1 MLGLCRAALANSAD
15 DPVNKGNALYD
26 GRHFNEA
33 LKEYDQ
39 ALIVQPDALEP
50 KFNKADCYFQLDD
63 LAKAIDLY
71 NEVAAESKD
80 MKLVEKAKYNLGN
93 CYFQQGGKQKDSNLQ
108 KALEDLQ
115 TSIVY
120 WRSALEINPENQNA
134 VRMLQKIQH

>member
-1 MLGLCRAALANSAD
+1 VKEGKYKIIMALMLGLCRAALANSAD

-39 ALIVQPDALEP
+39 ALTVQPEALEP

-93 CYFQQGGKQKDSNLQ
+93 CYFQQGGKRFESSKGPGRFANKHCLLAKRTGNKS
-108 KALEDLQ
+108 
-115 TSIVY
+115 
-120 WRSALEINPENQNA
+120 
-134 VRMLQKIQH
+134 